1 MSWLDSIVQFV
12 SRTAA
17 LWPLVLKATRE
28 HLFMALTA
36 MVIACAIAI
45 PLGILLARSRCRAL
59 VAIVM
64 GAVNV
69 IQPIPSLALV
79 ALVGL
84 LFMLLRIK
92 TIGPLPG
99 VTALTA
105 YAILPVLRN
114 TYTGIRQVDPTV
126 IEVARGM
133 GMRPRQILLNIELP
147 LALPFI
153 MTGIRI
159 ATVWAIGVATLVS
172 MIGAGGLGDLIF
184 PGLRNQKMTYIV
196 AGIVPAIALALVF
209 DWCLGAMEKWLT
221 PAGLRDEGTA
231 A

>member
-1 MSWLDSIVQFV
+1 MIASLEFWQHWQEMLSTTRQHLLL
-12 SRTAA
+12 A
-17 LWPLVLKATRE
+17 LS
-28 HLFMALTA
+28 A
-36 MVIACAIAI
+36 MMIACAVSV
-45 PLGILLARSRCRAL
+45 PLGIALARCRRRAL
-59 VAIVM
+59 VSLVM
-64 GAVNV
+64 GVVNV

-79 ALVGL
+79 ALVGVLFL
-84 LFMLLRIK
+84 LLGLK
-92 TIGPLPG
+92 TIGPVPG
-99 VTALTA
+99 LVALTA
-105 YAILPVLRN
+105 YALLPILRN

-133 GMRPRQILLNIELP
+133 GMRPRQILFNVELP

-184 PGLRNQKMTYIV
+184 KGLRTQRMDFIL
-196 AGIVPAIALALVF
+196 AGIIPAISLALAF

-221 PAGLRDEGTA
+221 PAGLRDHGRTN
-231 A
+231 